1 MLLPEKQ
8 AQYEELVKSA
18 LEKLRDMAERE
29 DSATRFDLIR
39 EAKRNDLFWH
49 GFQHIFW
56 DAVSMDWRV
65 PTHEDLKSI
74 PFVNEQTEV
83 IYDYVINI
91 IKPHGESIIAAL
103 SAQVPS
109 VRFRPFDPEASTDVG
124 AAKEANNAAE
134 KILEDNTAKLLFIH
148 ALFTFYTEHILGGF
162 TYSKEDKRLPQ
173 VEMPVMGKVDKTQI
187 DYECP
192 TCPFSGQEIV
202 NSGDISQVPDMC
214 PECNSNL
221 LSTEQPIDVV
231 EQVGTNLHPRSRQ
244 TMELYGILNLKVP
257 LHTKAQDDFGYLIN
271 YIDVHYSEA
280 RTTYPNIRDEIK
292 VSSNMEEKFVRA
304 PSVGSTTTTF
314 EYNNL
319 VTVKRCWFRPS
330 YYNALDD
337 PDEISTL
344 QQLFPS
350 GVRADFVE
358 DKLGRVKENSM
369 DSHWRVT
376 KPGLSRFSH
385 ADPICNS
392 LISPQELRN
401 NGINYLTQSLEYS
414 VPETFADPR
423 VLDFDAYRNSENSP
437 GLKYPATTQNVGER
451 PLGDFFHTERA
462 ATFPKDGVDFIS
474 LIDQDSQFLS
484 GDYPSVR
491 GGPGEGGSRTLGEYT
506 QSRAY
511 ALQRLSIPWVFL
523 NLFWADFTHIA
534 VKDYMKNLLTDD
546 FFSRKSRT
554 GYDKVWVRKAFSE
567 GDFNV
572 IYPEAS
578 DTFPVSAAQRL
589 SVLMELVKLNSPE
602 VNAVLFS
609 SLNAREVADTLGMTH
624 IKFPNEAQV
633 NKQYRE
639 IEMMLEQPV
648 MDLGDG
654 NFESTVQ
661 IEPEVDIDEIHIE
674 ITGNFLSSD
683 AGQDLK
689 MSNPEIYMN
698 ILAHHRQHFMSIQ
711 QKQMMQVSQE
721 EEVQSK

>member
-1 MLLPEKQ
+1 MLLPEEN
-8 AQYEELVKSA
+8 AQHEELVKSA
-18 LEKLRDMAERE
+18 LEKLRDMAEKE
-29 DSATRFDLIR
+29 DSSVRFDLIR

-56 DAVSMDWRV
+56 DAASMDWRV
-65 PTHEDLKSI
+65 PTHEDLRNV

-109 VRFRPFDPEASTDVG
+109 VRFRPFDPEASTDIG

-134 KILEDNTAKLLFIH
+134 KVLEDNTAKLLFIH

-162 TYSKEDKRLPQ
+162 TYSKKDESLPK
-173 VEMPVMGKVDKTQI
+173 VAMPVMGNVDKTQI
-187 DYECP
+187 DSECP
-192 TCPFSGQEIV
+192 NCPFTEQEML
-202 NSGDISQVPDMC
+202 SPDEVSHSNC
-214 PECNSNL
+214 PDCNSEL
-221 LSTEQPIDVV
+221 LSTEQPISIV
-231 EQVGTNLHPRSRQ
+231 EQTGTSLHPRSRQ
-244 TMELYGILNLKVP
+244 IMELYGILNLKVP
-257 LHTKAQDDFGYLIN
+257 LYVKKQDDFGYLIN
-271 YIDVHYSEA
+271 FVDVHYSDA
-280 RTTYPNIRDEIK
+280 RATYPDIKEEIK
-292 VSSNMEEKFVRA
+292 VSSSSEEKFVRA
-304 PSVGSTTTTF
+304 PSIGSSTTTS

-319 VTVKRCWFRPS
+319 VTIKRCWFRPS

-337 PDEISTL
+337 PDEITVL
-344 QQLFPS
+344 EQLFPK

-358 DKLGRVKENSM
+358 DKLGRVKEDSM
-369 DSHWRVT
+369 DDHWRVT

-423 VLDFDAYRNSENSP
+423 VLDFNAYRNSENSP

-451 PLGDFFHTERA
+451 PLGEFFHSERA
-462 ATFPKDGVDFIS
+462 ATFPKDGVDFIA

-511 ALQRLSIPWVFL
+511 ALQRLSIPWIFL

-534 VKDYMKNLLTDD
+534 VKDYMRNLLTDD
-546 FFSRKSRT
+546 FFSRQSKT
-554 GYDKVWVRKAFSE
+554 GYDKVWIRKAFSE
-567 GDFNV
+567 GDFDV
-572 IYPEAS
+572 IYPESS

-589 SVLMELVKLNSPE
+589 SILTELIKLNSE
-602 VNAVLFS
+602 EINAVLFS
-609 SLNAREVADTLGMTH
+609 SLNAREVADTLGLDR

-639 IEMMLEQPV
+639 IEMMLEQPA

-661 IEPEVDIDEIHIE
+661 IEPEVDIDEIHLE
-674 ITGNFLSSD
+674 ITGNFLSGD
-683 AGQDLK
+683 TGQDLK

-698 ILAHHRQHFMSIQ
+698 ILAHHRQHFISLQ
-711 QKQMMQVSQE
+711 QKQLQQQLSQTE
-721 EEVQSK
+721 EEVEPK